1 MTLHPSEP
9 YGYQSLG
16 YQQLS
21 AGTAAAGTV
30 LTMPTHPVNGS
41 TVVPALAV
49 ISCTS
54 GNARYLDTGGTP
66 SGTVGMPLLQGERL
80 NYDAPGSIKS
90 LRFVSWN
97 GGTAVAGTATLDI
110 TYYG

>member
-1 MTLHPSEP
+1 MPHVNEP
-9 YGYQSLG
+9 YGYLSLG

-21 AGTAAAGTV
+21 AGTAAAGTT
-30 LTMPTHPVNGS
+30 LTMPTHPVNGA
-41 TVVPALAV
+41 TVVPKLAV
-49 ISCTS
+49 IACTS

-66 SGTVGMPLLQGERL
+66 SGTAGMPLYQGERL
-80 NYDAPGSIKS
+80 QYDAHASIRN

-97 GGTAVAGTATLDI
+97 GGTSIAGTATFDI